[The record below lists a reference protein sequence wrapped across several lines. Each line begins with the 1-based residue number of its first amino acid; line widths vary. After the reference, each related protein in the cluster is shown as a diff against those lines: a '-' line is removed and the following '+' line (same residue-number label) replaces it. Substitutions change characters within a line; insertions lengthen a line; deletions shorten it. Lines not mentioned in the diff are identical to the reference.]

1 MGSKPKNLTEAI
13 DQLGSYAGQASQG
26 VEEAV
31 EKLKPHLEELQ
42 RLAREEGG
50 KAKAKVEAQVN
61 QNPWAALGIVG
72 LIFFI
77 LGFLFASSGRRN
89 D

>member
-1 MGSKPKNLTEAI
+1 MGNKPKNLTEAI
-13 DQLGSYAGQASQG
+13 DQLGRFAGQASTG
-26 VEEAV
+26 VEDAV
-31 EKLKPHLEELQ
+31 EKLKPQLEELQ

-50 KAKAKVEAQVN
+50 KAKSKIEAQVN

-77 LGFLFASSGRRN
+77 IGFLFASSGRRN